1 LCPTILKAKRIQRL
15 WIIQEIVLARRQD
28 QVVLHCGSCVALRRD
43 LCNVAH
49 CITRIGSRY
58 NWGPESCHEDRM
70 SFDVVRRA
78 PKILSLDSHARNW
91 ASKNSLDRSGKKKE
105 HIDHQTN
112 LLCLL
117 TDYCR
122 NNVTDDRDRIY
133 GALCVALEYPGVQ
146 LEINYSHSVEKLY
159 AEAAQYM
166 IQGTK
171 RLDILPSCRHW
182 GVEEPFPSWVPDW

>member
-15 WIIQEIVLARRQD
+15 WIIQEIVLAQRQD

-58 NWGPESCHEDRM
+58 NWGLESCPGDRM

-78 PKILSLDSHARNW
+78 PKILALDSHARNW

-105 HIDHQTN
+105 HIAHQTN

-117 TDYCR
+117 TATVEITLRMIEIESTAYSALLLNTQEFISRLIIPILWKSSMQKLHNTWYRGR
-122 NNVTDDRDRIY
+122 NIWTS
-133 GALCVALEYPGVQ
+133 CPSVATGE
-146 LEINYSHSVEKLY
+146 
-159 AEAAQYM
+159 
-166 IQGTK
+166 
-171 RLDILPSCRHW
+171 
-182 GVEEPFPSWVPDW
+182 